1 MDRIAPKNK
10 MKQLIER
17 PQKGRFSG
25 SSSLAIAVS
34 VKTLEAEQTAGD
46 KQKALRL
53 FCRAMIRLYL
63 QDHGNPDNGKSLG
76 VL

>member
-1 MDRIAPKNK
+1 MRPRK
-10 MKQLIER
+10 LIER
-17 PQKGRFSG
+17 PKMSRV
-25 SSSLAIAVS
+25 SSSLSSTIAVS
-34 VKTLEAEQTAGD
+34 VKTRDAEQTVSG

-63 QDHGNPDNGKSLG
+63 QDSGNPENGKGLG